1 MPADPVS
8 WFMIEP
14 GWKVVDCDGDEA
26 GNVAE
31 VLGDAE
37 RDIFDGL
44 ALGLAVFSAPR
55 YLAAEHVTN
64 IVEGFVQV
72 DLTTPQLDELEAWE
86 G

>member
-1 MPADPVS
+1 MDPVS

-14 GWKVVDCDGDEA
+14 GWKVVDSDGDEA
-26 GNVAE
+26 GTVAE

-44 ALGLAVFSAPR
+44 ALGLTMFSAPR
-55 YLAAEHVTN
+55 YLAAEHVAQ
-64 IVEGFVQV
+64 IYEGFVQV
-72 DLTTPQLDELEAWE
+72 DLSTPQLDELEAWE

>member
-1 MPADPVS
+1 
-8 WFMIEP
+8 
-14 GWKVVDCDGDEA
+14 
-26 GNVAE
+26 
-31 VLGDAE
+31 VLGDPE

-72 DLTTPQLDELEAWE
+72 DLTTPQLDELEPWE